1 MFITYLLRELRRR
14 MRQAIF
20 VGAGLAL
27 GIGLVITVIAASTGF
42 SGSQGAVLHSLYGVG
57 TDVSVTQAPVAG
69 SGRPSDFRVGGTQG
83 KAGTTFSRDILLGA
97 GLGTLK
103 SSDVTTISGLKDVS
117 ATSGALSLTD
127 LSLSGTVQSGSQQG
141 FGGGGPGSG
150 SVSSSSFTVTG
161 INPADD
167 PLGPLSSATLTSG
180 HGITTAEA
188 NSDVAVV
195 ESNYAAAQN
204 LKVGSTFKVAGKTFT
219 VVGIARASQSA
230 TLSDVYIPLA
240 RAQTL
245 ASMPGE
251 VNTIYVSAASSAD
264 IATVSREISAALP
277 KATVTTSSDLA
288 SEVTGSLTSASSLAN
303 SLGKWLA
310 VAVLAAA
317 FGIASIL
324 TISAVSRR
332 VREFGTLKAMGWRSR
347 RIIRQIM
354 GEALVVGI
362 AGGIAGIAL
371 GSGGAALVQSLAPPL
386 TASTVPAT
394 ASGAAGPGATGG
406 SLGGGGGL
414 ARAASSASHTVSVH
428 LTAPVTIGAV
438 ALAVALAILGGL
450 IAGSFGGWR
459 AVRLRPAAALARVE
473 YSAKKGHRSHVQAHR
488 SHQGL
493 PEGPDHGARAAGR
506 GPGDRGRRL
515 ARHPGTDRPRQEHA
529 AADSRRAGPAQRR
542 HRRVPRPGPG
552 RATRK
557 PADPGARGLDRVH
570 LPDLQPHPHPVRPG
584 ERRGSA
590 GPARRH
596 ERGAAGA
603 RRPRPGRGQ
612 PGRPGPAPAI
622 GTVRR
627 AAAASGD
634 RPRPGQETSSA
645 AGRRANGQP

>member
-27 GIGLVITVIAASTGF
+27 GIGLVITVIAASTGV
-42 SGSQGAVLHSLYGVG
+42 SDSQGAVLHSLYGVG

-69 SGRPSDFRVGGTQG
+69 SGRPSNFRVGGTQG

-332 VREFGTLKAMGWRSR
+332 VREFGTLKAMGWPGR
-347 RIIRQIM
+347 RIIRQII

-371 GSGGAALVQSLAPPL
+371 GYGGAALVQSLAPPL

-428 LTAPVTIGAV
+428 LTAPVTTGAV

-473 YSAKKGHRSHVQAHR
+473 
-488 SHQGL
+488 
-493 PEGPDHGARAAGR
+493 
-506 GPGDRGRRL
+506 
-515 ARHPGTDRPRQEHA
+515 
-529 AADSRRAGPAQRR
+529 
-542 HRRVPRPGPG
+542 
-552 RATRK
+552 
-557 PADPGARGLDRVH
+557 
-570 LPDLQPHPHPVRPG
+570 
-584 ERRGSA
+584 
-590 GPARRH
+590 
-596 ERGAAGA
+596 
-603 RRPRPGRGQ
+603 
-612 PGRPGPAPAI
+612 
-622 GTVRR
+622 
-627 AAAASGD
+627 
-634 RPRPGQETSSA
+634 
-645 AGRRANGQP
+645 